1 MGGRGGAFCSRLR
14 FDTLLAAELVIALL
28 WVVCRCSNLGQI
40 AMGGRYHFVVCA
52 WEPWPV
58 FCAACERRGA
68 ARIGATSIIITLGH
82 FLLLLFC
89 LTPGTT
95 KGCFEEEEAA
105 RPCSPALFSC
115 CVGSAPRDPA
125 LGTAPSLSPRQPLG
139 SPPSAAAPSSPFLPH
154 LSIHVPQASRKGQ
167 VCSARAWPLVS
178 VGLPESPSPF
188 CLVPP
193 VSHLVPWFP
202 RWTGSGR
209 GEQTR
214 GGQGQG
220 WDSL

>member
-1 MGGRGGAFCSRLR
+1 MLQFRSDCDGGEVSFRCVRLGALARFLCCLR
-14 FDTLLAAELVIALL
+14 EERSCKNWGNFHNH
-28 WVVCRCSNLGQI
+28 NL
-40 AMGGRYHFVVCA
+40 RPFFVV
-52 WEPWPV
+52 
-58 FCAACERRGA
+58 
-68 ARIGATSIIITLGH
+68 
-82 FLLLLFC
+82 FC

-115 CVGSAPRDPA
+115 CVGSTTRDPA

-139 SPPSAAAPSSPFLPH
+139 SSPLAAAPSSPFLPH
-154 LSIHVPQASRKGQ
+154 LSIHVPRASRKGQ

-193 VSHLVPWFP
+193 VRHLVPWFP
-202 RWTGSGR
+202 RWTGSGC